1 MSYKLIFKRVF
12 DIVLSVLFCVVAA
25 PLLVVSIV
33 AIVTSSPG
41 TPFFLQR
48 RVGLHGEIFY
58 IYKLRTMTL
67 NNNRQVKQTRMGDPD
82 VLKVG
87 KLLRRLKIDEL
98 PQIFNVLKG
107 DMSLIGPRPCLE
119 ITRDAMPQWALTRFD
134 VRPGL
139 TGLAQINGNIELSW
153 EQRWR
158 YDVKYVKS
166 ISLILDFKI
175 LIKTILVVLF
185 GEDKFKRVS

>member
-1 MSYKLIFKRVF
+1 MSYRLVFKRTF
-12 DIVLSVLFCVVAA
+12 DIVLSVLFCFLAA
-25 PLLVVSIV
+25 PILAFSIV
-33 AIVTSSPG
+33 AIVVSSPG

-48 RVGLHGEIFY
+48 RVGLCGSVFH

-67 NNNRQVKQTRMGDPD
+67 DTNRKISQTRGGDPD
-82 VLKVG
+82 VLRVG

-98 PQIFNVLKG
+98 PQIFNVLMG

-119 ITRDAMPQWALTRFD
+119 VTKNEMPDWALKRFD

-158 YDVKYVKS
+158 YDIKYVQDVS
-166 ISLILDFKI
+166 FLLDIQI
-175 LIKTILVVLF
+175 LIKTVLVVLL

>member
-1 MSYKLIFKRVF
+1 MSYRTAFKRIF
-12 DIVLSVLFCVVAA
+12 DIVLSLFFCILAA
-25 PLLVVSIV
+25 PLLAFSIV
-33 AIVTSSPG
+33 AIVVSSPG

-48 RVGLHGEIFY
+48 RVGLHGSVFH

-67 NNNRQVKQTRMGDPD
+67 DKSREISQTRGSDPD
-82 VLKVG
+82 VLRVG

-98 PQIFNVLKG
+98 PQIFNVLMG

-119 ITRDAMPQWALTRFD
+119 VTKNEMPKWALKRFD

-153 EQRWR
+153 ERRWR
-158 YDVKYVKS
+158 YDVKYVKG
-166 ISLILDFKI
+166 ISFLLDVHI
-175 LIKTILVVLF
+175 LIKTILVVLL
-185 GEDKFKRVS
+185 GEEKFKRVS

>member
-1 MSYKLIFKRVF
+1 MSYRTVFKRIF
-12 DIVLSVLFCVVAA
+12 DIVLSVLFCILAA
-25 PLLVVSIV
+25 PLFAFSIV
-33 AIVTSSPG
+33 AIVVSSPG

-48 RVGLHGEIFY
+48 RVGFHGAVFH

-67 NNNRQVKQTRMGDPD
+67 NDKRGIGQTRRGDPD
-82 VLKVG
+82 ILKIG

-98 PQIFNVLKG
+98 PQIFNVLIG

-119 ITRDAMPQWALTRFD
+119 VAKSEMPEWALKRFD

-139 TGLAQINGNIELSW
+139 TGLAQINGNIELTW

-158 YDVKYVKS
+158 YDVNYVQG
-166 ISLILDFKI
+166 ISLMLDLKI
-175 LIKTILVVLF
+175 LIKTVLVILL
-185 GEDKFKRVS
+185 GEEKFKRVS